1 MWTLSGGCDM
11 LNRPVSKTTSA
22 ASEVCDV
29 SNQSER
35 EARDRALIA
44 AAARS
49 GAVPTELAPGRS
61 CGTCIMCC
69 KVYAIRELNKPA
81 GRWCVHAERGRGC
94 KIYNDRPDICRAFYC
109 MWRIDR
115 TLGPEWK
122 PETARFVVSLDLLGF
137 NALRISPD
145 PHRPDAWRKEP
156 YYSTIKGWARKFCP
170 ENKKVLVVDTSGSMT
185 VVLPDREVPIG
196 AILTDTE
203 IVIFRDGD
211 TYQVGLQPREELVTV
226 AR

>member
-1 MWTLSGGCDM
+1 
-11 LNRPVSKTTSA
+11 
-22 ASEVCDV
+22 
-29 SNQSER
+29 
-35 EARDRALIA
+35 
-44 AAARS
+44 
-49 GAVPTELAPGRS
+49 
-61 CGTCIMCC
+61 MCC
-69 KVYAIRELNKPA
+69 KVYTIRELNKPA
-81 GRWCVHAERGRGC
+81 GRLCVHAEGGRGC
-94 KIYNDRPDICRAFYC
+94 KIYNDRPDTCRGFYC
-109 MWRIDR
+109 MWRVDP

-145 PHRPDAWRKEP
+145 AHRPDAWRKEP
-156 YYSTIKGWARKFCP
+156 YYSTITGWARKFCP
-170 ENKKVLVVDTSGSMT
+170 ENQKVLVVDTSGSMT

-211 TYQVGLQPREELVTV
+211 TYQVGLQPREELVTA